1 MMGRAKGGEYRAV
14 LDELFPGFVHPS
26 RREDASLHQL
36 VHDMG
41 EDIGVEAFL
50 RQLEAIISRPDSRPA
65 LSAIKCPTLVLSG
78 DEDNTISNALSV
90 EMADNI
96 HNAKLVILPNCGHLP
111 QVEQTQATADVLVEW
126 LCG

>member
-1 MMGRAKGGEYRAV
+1 
-14 LDELFPGFVHPS
+14 VHPS
-26 RREDASLHQL
+26 RREDASLRRL

-41 EDIGVEAFL
+41 EDIGVEAFV

-65 LSAIKCPTLVLSG
+65 LAAIKCPTLVLSG

-111 QVEQTQATADVLVEW
+111 QVEQPEAMADALIEW
-126 LCG
+126 LRG

>member
-1 MMGRAKGGEYRAV
+1 
-14 LDELFPGFVHPS
+14 
-26 RREDASLHQL
+26 
-36 VHDMG
+36 MG
-41 EDIGVEAFL
+41 EDIGVEAFV

-65 LSAIKCPTLVLSG
+65 LAAIKCPTLVLSG